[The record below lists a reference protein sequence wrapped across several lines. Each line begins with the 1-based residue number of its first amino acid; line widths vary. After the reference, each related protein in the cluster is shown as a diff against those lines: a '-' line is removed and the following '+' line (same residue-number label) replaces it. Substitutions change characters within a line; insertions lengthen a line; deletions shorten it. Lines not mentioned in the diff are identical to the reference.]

1 MTIEMNEIIYLK
13 FEGTKLYFDFN
24 DDRFNYFRKET
35 VSLNNKN
42 SSRGTGNFWGAVID
56 DYHNKGK
63 IERTFL
69 NKNVDYSSGLEAMII
84 FDKNEIK
91 KGQVIQVRSDVASS
105 RKYTDRVELFFV
117 FVVNKENEVGIRFFD
132 TLFKAVRYARKEF
145 NSEV

>member
-1 MTIEMNEIIYLK
+1 MYEIIYLDYEGSK
-13 FEGTKLYFDFN
+13 FYFDFN

-35 VSLNNKN
+35 VALNNKGN
-42 SSRGTGNFWGAVID
+42 SRGTVTFWGAVID

-69 NKNVDYSSGLEAMII
+69 NKNVDYSPSLETMII
-84 FDKNEIK
+84 FDKDEIK
-91 KGQVIQVRSDVASS
+91 EGQVIQVRADVASS